1 MIRPYLAEAPGTVP
15 LRLNQHSILSQ
26 SFTAATKILNME
38 LHQRILQARKQKG
51 LTQEQLSELSGITV
65 RSIQRIEA
73 GETSPRAYT
82 LKAMAQAL
90 DLDFDSLLVN
100 QENKEAATESD
111 IKSPTADEEGSRHFF
126 QLLCLSCF
134 SYLVV
139 PYVHFLIPAYLLRK
153 YKEQDPAVIARAK
166 KLIRAQ
172 TYWQVSLHLLL
183 FCTLA
188 YNLTAAGYFQS
199 TRLISYLLPF
209 FAMYFINVFI
219 ISHHF
224 IRGRNIASRLI
235 PAI

>member
-1 MIRPYLAEAPGTVP
+1 
-15 LRLNQHSILSQ
+15 
-26 SFTAATKILNME
+26 ME

-51 LTQEQLSELSGITV
+51 LTQEQLSALSGLTV

-73 GETSPRAYT
+73 AASRPRAYT
-82 LKAMAQAL
+82 IKAIAQAL
-90 DLDFDSLLVN
+90 DLDVDTLLAR
-100 QENKEAATESD
+100 QESQQAPIETD
-111 IKSPTADEEGSRHFF
+111 IHPPLPDEEASRHFF

-139 PYVHFLIPAYLLRK
+139 PYVHFLIPTFLLKK
-153 YKEQDPAVIARAK
+153 YKDQDPELIARAK

-219 ISHHF
+219 ISLHF
-224 IRGRNIASRLI
+224 IRGRKMSNRLT
-235 PAI
+235 PAF